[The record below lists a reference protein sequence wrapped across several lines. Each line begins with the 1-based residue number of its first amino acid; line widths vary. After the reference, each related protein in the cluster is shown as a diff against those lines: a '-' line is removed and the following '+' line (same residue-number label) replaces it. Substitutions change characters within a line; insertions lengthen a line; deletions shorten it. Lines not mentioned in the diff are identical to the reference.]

1 MCSYVFS
8 VFGCN
13 LFPSLL
19 HSKHLALGAL
29 MQCTLLYWWTFSSYI
44 NIGLESCLLESSN
57 LDKERIREEKV
68 KKLCFLPTSDL
79 ERFNIESGGW
89 LQKENK
95 NIIFTE
101 LNNPLIRELVPLIH
115 HYSEN
120 DCFWQSSVQCQNKFN
135 ITGCLIKNSE

>member
-1 MCSYVFS
+1 M
-8 VFGCN
+8 
-13 LFPSLL
+13 
-19 HSKHLALGAL
+19 
-29 MQCTLLYWWTFSSYI
+29 
-44 NIGLESCLLESSN
+44 LESSN

-120 DCFWQSSVQCQNKFN
+120 DCFWAQKPHY
-135 ITGCLIKNSE
+135 